1 MVNTIRQLVT
11 IKPLT
16 LLLISGVLCACVSN
30 NRPNNITSIGIE
42 DLTQKKAVNAII
54 FDNISPAAQEKTKSF
69 DQAAKDITNALKEL
83 AKGNKIRLNNTAA
96 YTGDWLDVADLHF
109 NDADY
114 NWTLRFWDSHLPK
127 LGFQNFST
135 DIDSSIEVHFR
146 YCKER
151 TIQFANISESQLSKD
166 RKYWLKHFYPAAIH
180 SLYLLMKGNI
190 ELAPIQVKAYGG
202 RLVNGT
208 KLGENEDFIFVLNG
222 ETEIYIVPKLN
233 MNS

>member
-1 MVNTIRQLVT
+1 MVNTMRQLLT
-11 IKPLT
+11 KKKLT
-16 LLLISGVLCACVSN
+16 LLLISVVLNACVSN

-54 FDNISPAAQEKTKSF
+54 FDNLSPVVQEKTNNF
-69 DQAAKDITNALKEL
+69 DQAAKDITNALKEQ
-83 AKGNKIRLNNTAA
+83 AKANKIRLNNTAT

-114 NWTLRFWDSHLPK
+114 NWTLRFWDSNLPK

-166 RKYWLKHFYPAAIH
+166 REYWLKHFYPAAIH

-202 RLVNGT
+202 RLVSGT
-208 KLGENEDFIFVLNG
+208 KLGESEHFIFVLNG
-222 ETEIYIVPKLN
+222 ETEIFIVPKLN
-233 MNS
+233 VNS